1 MRVPGSSHGTPF
13 RRAMSYRTP
22 RVTMPFFIVMMEF
35 FRAPSS
41 IVTSPS
47 TS

>member
-13 RRAMSYRTP
+13 SRGMSYRTP
-22 RVTMPFFIVMMEF
+22 RVTSPSFTTMMEF
-35 FRAPSS
+35 FAAPPS